1 MSIVRNNLLTRLG
14 YVPYC
19 GRDACFS
26 RAGFDGEQ
34 FKCRCGWRSNFEPEF
49 IEQYKE
55 AQAKL
60 KADLDA
66 TPTTCPPNGVGGP
79 LAGQRQEGVNG

>member
-1 MSIVRNNLLTRLG
+1 MSLVRQNLLTRFG

-19 GRDACFS
+19 GRGLCMA

-34 FKCRCGWRSNFEPEF
+34 FKCRCGWRSEFESEF
-49 IEQYKE
+49 IEQYKA

-60 KADLDA
+60 KAGLDA
-66 TPTTCPPNGVGGP
+66 HPVTCPPNGVAPTQGGER
-79 LAGQRQEGVNG
+79 G